1 MAPLSASKNFIIF
14 DIKVFDSSVFLIF
27 VFNISHN
34 SIVADIF
41 SLKEDSSAII
51 TAAWLVLKGPY
62 RHIKSDKDYK
72 KPCNLMRSR
81 T

>member
-51 TAAWLVLKGPY
+51 TAAWLVSFLLIIDGAHTVLLFLPVFLEW
-62 RHIKSDKDYK
+62 YK
-72 KPCNLMRSR
+72 A
-81 T
+81 